1 MDVFF
6 GSWKFVKSENF
17 DDYMKAIG
25 VNDELRSVANVV
37 KPVITISQEEE
48 SVVITTQTVVSKK
61 ELRFRLGEEF
71 EEESTDGRSCKSV
84 INLEGEKLIQ
94 VQKDES
100 KEITIVREI
109 QDGKLIMTLTLDEVT
124 AVVTFEKV

>member
-6 GSWKFVKSENF
+6 GSWKFDKSENF

-25 VNDELRSVANVV
+25 VNDELISVANVV

-48 SVVITTQTVVSKK
+48 SVVITTQTVISKK
-61 ELRFRLGEEF
+61 EIRFQLGEEF
-71 EEESTDGRSCKSV
+71 EEKSIDGRSCKSV
-84 INLEGEKLIQ
+84 INLEGEKLVQ

-100 KEITIVREI
+100 REITIVREI
-109 QDGKLIMTLTLDEVT
+109 QDGKLITTLTCDEVT
-124 AVVTFEKV
+124 AVVTYEKV

>member
-6 GSWKFVKSENF
+6 GSWKFDKSENF

-25 VNDELRSVANVV
+25 VNDELISVANVV

-48 SVVITTQTVVSKK
+48 SVVITTQTVISKK
-61 ELRFRLGEEF
+61 EIRFQLGEEF
-71 EEESTDGRSCKSV
+71 EEKSIDGRSCKSV
-84 INLEGEKLIQ
+84 INLEGEKLVQ

-100 KEITIVREI
+100 REITIVREI
-109 QDGKLIMTLTLDEVT
+109 QDGKLIMTLTCDEVT
-124 AVVTFEKV
+124 AVVTYEKV